1 MCIKHGKKVSMR
13 ELIQP
18 IKTQF
23 FFFISYEVDQIY
35 MTNCTRL
42 SPYSFTLLTGLLY
55 AICLSLKTLFHVMI
69 LVWIYIFRNLADI
82 KEERDRRSDAIFLN
96 NNKNEVKNCPYE
108 WPNPEIIMNSD
119 FIITEIWKNI

>member
-42 SPYSFTLLTGLLY
+42 NPYSFTLLTGLLY

-69 LVWIYIFRNLADI
+69 LV
-82 KEERDRRSDAIFLN
+82 
-96 NNKNEVKNCPYE
+96 
-108 WPNPEIIMNSD
+108 
-119 FIITEIWKNI
+119 